1 MTDVDHAATDF
12 PELNFIVEHSG
23 IPRIDDFCYMATQE
37 PNVYAGLSVVIGAL
51 MHARPRF
58 FARCMGELLFWVG
71 EDKMTFGSDYSIW
84 EPKWQVEGFVDWDY
98 PSDEFSDYPRVTTAT
113 KKKILG
119 LNAAKL
125 YDIEVPV
132 EFQLPAEAGTPAAQD
147 AASWG
152 RRRRRGQGVTHERE
166 VLDALGTVRDPELD
180 EPVTSLGFV
189 TSCTVSADGVADVRL
204 RLPTYFCAP
213 NFAWLMVADAYDA
226 VSAVPGVRQTQIELE
241 DHFASAEINRGVAAR
256 AGFVQ
261 SFDGLA
267 ETELDELR
275 TDFVRKAM
283 LAATDRVCRPLL
295 AAGRTPDELAVL
307 TLGDVPQSPDRERLR
322 ARRAELG
329 LPAGDDAPLLVDPL
343 RGEAVGV
350 QALPLHLR
358 RARLTGIGLEAN
370 GGVCRGMLRERYA
383 TIGVG
388 EEEEPMKAVRLH
400 EYNQMPV
407 IEEVPE
413 PSIKSPLDVIVKI
426 GGAGRLPNRPAH
438 HPGTVGGGDEPVA
451 ARTPSATR
459 TPAGCTRSAPRSRT
473 SQSATRS
480 SCIRRRPAA
489 CAAPVGR
496 ARTCIART
504 VSSRASTAT
513 AGWPSTC

>member
-1 MTDVDHAATDF
+1 
-12 PELNFIVEHSG
+12 
-23 IPRIDDFCYMATQE
+23 
-37 PNVYAGLSVVIGAL
+37 
-51 MHARPRF
+51 
-58 FARCMGELLFWVG
+58 
-71 EDKMTFGSDYSIW
+71 
-84 EPKWQVEGFVDWDY
+84 
-98 PSDEFSDYPRVTTAT
+98 
-113 KKKILG
+113 
-119 LNAAKL
+119 
-125 YDIEVPV
+125 
-132 EFQLPAEAGTPAAQD
+132 
-147 AASWG
+147 
-152 RRRRRGQGVTHERE
+152 VTHERE

-189 TSCTVSADGVADVRL
+189 TSCAVSADGVADVRL

-226 VSAVPGVRQTQIELE
+226 VSAVPGVRQAQIELE

-329 LPAGDDAPLLVDPL
+329 LPADDDAPLLVDL

-358 RARLTGIGLEAN
+358 RARLTGIGMQAN
-370 GGVCRGMLRERYA
+370 ASVCRGMLRERYA
-383 TIGVG
+383 TMGVG
-388 EEEEPMKAVRLH
+388 EEE
-400 EYNQMPV
+400 
-407 IEEVPE
+407 
-413 PSIKSPLDVIVKI
+413 D
-426 GGAGRLPNRPAH
+426 
-438 HPGTVGGGDEPVA
+438 
-451 ARTPSATR
+451 
-459 TPAGCTRSAPRSRT
+459 
-473 SQSATRS
+473 
-480 SCIRRRPAA
+480 
-489 CAAPVGR
+489 
-496 ARTCIART
+496 
-504 VSSRASTAT
+504 
-513 AGWPSTC
+513 